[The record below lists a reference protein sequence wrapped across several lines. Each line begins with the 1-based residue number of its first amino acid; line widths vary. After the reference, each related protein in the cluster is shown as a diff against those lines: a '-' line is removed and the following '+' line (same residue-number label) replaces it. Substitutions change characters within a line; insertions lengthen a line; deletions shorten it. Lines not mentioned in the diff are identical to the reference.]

1 MLRPSEAEFPHSR
14 WSSGA
19 SPRRSIIGI
28 IIIVTIIIAVIG
40 AITVAIAGGVTDI
53 ATAVGGEE
61 NRVNDWER

>member
-1 MLRPSEAEFPHSR
+1 MLQPSEAEFPHLK

-19 SPRRSIIGI
+19 SPRKSIIGI
-28 IIIVTIIIAVIG
+28 IITVAIIIAVIG
-40 AITVAIAGGVTDI
+40 AITAAIAGGVTDI